1 MFLGLVGCMFDSVSY
16 YLILGVPF
24 VVYLGIIAVVL
35 FIGTALFL
43 VIPKKKSPVMF
54 QWHRWVAFIALAVGI
69 IHAFL
74 GVMLY
79 I

>member
-1 MFLGLVGCMFDSVSY
+1 MFDSVSY
-16 YLILGVPF
+16 YLILGLPF
-24 VVYLGIIAVVL
+24 VVYLGIFAVVL

-54 QWHRWVAFIALAVGI
+54 RWHRWVAFIALVVGV

-79 I
+79 L

>member
-1 MFLGLVGCMFDSVSY
+1 MFDSVSY
-16 YLILGVPF
+16 YLILGLPF
-24 VVYLGIIAVVL
+24 VVYLGIIAVVF

-43 VIPKKKSPVMF
+43 LIPKKKSPGMF
-54 QWHRWVAFIALAVGI
+54 WWHRWLAFIALAVGI